1 MSAAKSKGTS
11 FETAVAGYLS
21 TATGAEIVR
30 RALTG
35 KNDRGDLHGLRSA
48 FGDRIVAELKN
59 HNRLNLS
66 GWIDE
71 AETERGNDDARIAVV
86 IHKRRGRGAAR
97 MGEQYVSMT
106 LADFTRLIHPGGSD
120 D

>member
-1 MSAAKSKGTS
+1 MSAAKQRGTS

-21 TATGAEIVR
+21 AETGAEIVR
-30 RALTG
+30 RAQTG
-35 KNDRGDLHGLRSA
+35 ARDRGDLHGLKSA

-71 AETERGNDDARIAVV
+71 AAIEAGNDDAQIAVV
-86 IHKRRGRGAAR
+86 IHKRRGRGATR

-106 LADFTRLIHPGGSD
+106 LADFTRLISPEVQP
-120 D
+120 